1 MIEPCFLIINK
12 NVTILRRSH
21 VFLQSYIF
29 KIIERYNQKL
39 FFIDILKSTVA
50 KTHENSQI

>member
-12 NVTILRRSH
+12 NVTILGRSH